1 MSDPGSVPAWPPLV
15 RALHWLM
22 AAAIAGNLALG
33 RVMSRAAEAARDTGA
48 FDARVFGMGLF
59 ESYQLHKSVGVLL
72 LALVALRLGVRL
84 ATRAPDARH
93 ASPTVQRAAK
103 MVQALL
109 YTLMITLPTTGWLLA
124 SSAVI
129 GLTTVVFGI
138 FPLPDLV
145 ARDPI
150 LAAWFGWLHEMLAWA
165 LAGLAL
171 LHAAAALKHH
181 VIDRDETL
189 RAMIRSKR
197 PRRRQ

>member
-1 MSDPGSVPAWPPLV
+1 MNNSGSVPAWHPLV

-22 AAAIAGNLALG
+22 AAAIAGNLAIGL
-33 RVMSRAAEAARDTGA
+33 VMSRAAEAARDTGA

-72 LALVALRLGVRL
+72 LALVVLRLGVRL

-93 ASPTVQRAAK
+93 ASPTLQRAARV
-103 MVQALL
+103 VQTLL
-109 YTLMITLPTTGWLLA
+109 YALMITLPATGWLLA

-145 ARDPI
+145 ARDPN
-150 LAAWFGWLHEMLAWA
+150 LEAWFGWLHRILAWA

-171 LHAAAALKHH
+171 LHTAAALKHH
-181 VIDRDETL
+181 FIDRDETL
-189 RAMIRSKR
+189 RAMLRSRRLRKR
-197 PRRRQ
+197 P